1 MIEDMQMIEMEEY
14 LMIEDM
20 QMIEM
25 EEYLMIEDMADDRNG
40 RIPDDTI

>member
-1 MIEDMQMIEMEEY
+1 
-14 LMIEDM
+14 MIEDM